1 MKETD
6 KRKKEAILV
15 SLASFTENYRKA
27 TTKELNLLWIE
38 SLKDLTMNEIAM
50 GIRRCLTE
58 CEIFPTIAHF
68 IEKAKT
74 NPMVRA
80 GQWTDVPKIEQ
91 AHKRVPMPD
100 EFRKKFKKL
109 LNSKNLNQQ
118 L

>member
-38 SLKDLTMNEIAM
+38 SLKDLSMEEISR
-50 GIRRCLTE
+50 GTRRCLTE
-58 CEIFPTIAHF
+58 CEIFPTIAQF

-74 NPMVRA
+74 NPIERA
-80 GQWTDVPKIEQ
+80 RQWTDAPKIEH
-91 AHKRVPMPD
+91 ARKTVPMPD
-100 EFRKKFKKL
+100 KFKNLFKKFL
-109 LNSKNLNQQ
+109 E
-118 L
+118 

>member
-50 GIRRCLTE
+50 GTRRCLTE
-58 CEIFPTIAHF
+58 CEIFLTIAHF

-100 EFRKKFKKL
+100 KFKNLFKKYL
-109 LNSKNLNQQ
+109 ESK
-118 L
+118 

>member
-50 GIRRCLTE
+50 GTRRCLTE

-100 EFRKKFKKL
+100 EFRKKFKKAF
-109 LNSKNLNQQ
+109 KFK
-118 L
+118 